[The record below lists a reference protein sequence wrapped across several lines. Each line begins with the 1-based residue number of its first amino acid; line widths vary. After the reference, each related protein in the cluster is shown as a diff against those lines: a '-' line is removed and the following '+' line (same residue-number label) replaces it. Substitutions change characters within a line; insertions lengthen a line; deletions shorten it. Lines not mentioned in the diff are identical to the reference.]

1 MQPIINVDNL
11 SYYYDSFPALDH
23 ISFSVEKG
31 DFLGIIGPNG
41 AGKTTL
47 FQCILGI
54 MSNFSGEI
62 NLFGSNVKQNKKILQ
77 RIGYVPQKKSVEQ
90 TFPATVSEIVSL
102 GVIGKDIKKES
113 IESAIEFVELGSY
126 RNKRIGELSEG
137 QQQRVIIAKALVKQP
152 ELLILDEPTTGI
164 DSVAQNKFYDLLTRL
179 NKDRGITIVWSSHDM
194 NAVEKLASKIAC
206 IDRKLFF
213 HGESEDFFGNEE
225 RMKSY
230 VEFAMQSHMNLH
242 FGNAKNRSDNREN
255 ENDGN
260 VV

>member
-54 MSNFSGEI
+54 MGNFSGEI
-62 NLFGSNVKQNKKILQ
+62 SLFGSNVKQNKKILQ

-90 TFPATVSEIVSL
+90 NFPATVSEIVSL
-102 GVIGKDIKKES
+102 GVIRKGIKKES
-113 IESAIEFVELGSY
+113 IDSAIEFVELGSY

-164 DSVAQNKFYDLLTRL
+164 DSAAQNKFYDLLTRL
-179 NKDRGITIVWSSHDM
+179 NKDRSITIVWSSHDM
-194 NAVEKLASKIAC
+194 NAVEKLASKVAC
-206 IDRKLFF
+206 IDKKLFF

-242 FGNAKNRSDNREN
+242 FGNSKNRSDNRGN

>member
-1 MQPIINVDNL
+1 MQPIIKVANL
-11 SYYYDSFPALDH
+11 SYYYDSIPSLDH
-23 ISFSVEKG
+23 ISFTVDKG

-47 FQCILGI
+47 FQCMLGI
-54 MSNFSGEI
+54 VSDFSGEI
-62 NLFGSNVKQNKKILQ
+62 NLFGFDIRQDKKMLQ

-90 TFPATVSEIVSL
+90 AFPATVSEIVSL
-102 GVIGKDIKKES
+102 GMIGRKINRES
-113 IESAIEFVELGSY
+113 IDSAIEFVELGAY

-152 ELLILDEPTTGI
+152 DLLILDEPTTGI
-164 DSVAQNKFYDLLTRL
+164 DSAAQERFYDLLTKL
-179 NKDRGITIVWSSHDM
+179 NKDKGITIVWSSHDM
-194 NAVEKLASKIAC
+194 NAVEKLASKVAC

-230 VEFAMQSHMNLH
+230 VEFAMQSHMNIH
-242 FGNAKNRSDNREN
+242 FGNQKNRADNPEN
-255 ENDGN
+255 KIDGN
-260 VV
+260 GI

>member
-1 MQPIINVDNL
+1 MQPIIKVANL
-11 SYYYDSFPALDH
+11 SYYYDSFPSLDH
-23 ISFSVEKG
+23 ISFKVDKG

-47 FQCILGI
+47 FQCMLGI
-54 MSNFSGEI
+54 MNDFSGEI
-62 NLFGSNVKQNKKILQ
+62 NLFGYDIRQNKKMLQ
-77 RIGYVPQKKSVEQ
+77 RVGYVPQKKSVEQ
-90 TFPATVSEIVSL
+90 AFPATVSEIVSL
-102 GVIGKDIKKES
+102 GIIGKKINRES
-113 IESAIEFVELGSY
+113 IDSAIDFVELGAY

-152 ELLILDEPTTGI
+152 DLLILDEPTTGI
-164 DSVAQNKFYDLLTRL
+164 DSAAQERFYDLLTKL
-179 NKDRGITIVWSSHDM
+179 NKDKGITIVWSSHDM
-194 NAVEKLASKIAC
+194 NAVEKLASKVAC

-242 FGNAKNRSDNREN
+242 FGNKKNRTDNPEN
-255 ENDGN
+255 EIDGN
-260 VV
+260 GI

>member
-1 MQPIINVDNL
+1 MRR
-11 SYYYDSFPALDH
+11 
-23 ISFSVEKG
+23 

-47 FQCILGI
+47 FQCMLGI
-54 MSNFSGEI
+54 LNDFSGEI
-62 NLFGSNVKQNKKILQ
+62 NLFGFDIRQDKKMLQ

-90 TFPATVSEIVSL
+90 GFPATVSEIVSL
-102 GVIGKDIKKES
+102 GMIGRKINRES
-113 IESAIEFVELGSY
+113 IDSAIEFVELGAY

-152 ELLILDEPTTGI
+152 DLLILDEPTTGI
-164 DSVAQNKFYDLLTRL
+164 DSAAQERFYDLLTKL
-179 NKDRGITIVWSSHDM
+179 NKDKGITIVWSSHDM
-194 NAVEKLASKIAC
+194 NAVEKLASKVAC

-242 FGNAKNRSDNREN
+242 FGNQRNRADNPEN
-255 ENDGN
+255 KIDGN
-260 VV
+260 GI

>member
-1 MQPIINVDNL
+1 
-11 SYYYDSFPALDH
+11 
-23 ISFSVEKG
+23 VEKG

-47 FQCILGI
+47 FQCMLGI
-54 MSNFSGEI
+54 LNNFSGEI
-62 NLFGSNVKQNKKILQ
+62 SLFGSNVKQNKKILQ

-102 GVIGKDIKKES
+102 GLIGSDIKKES
-113 IESAIEFVELGSY
+113 IESAIEFVELGAY

-164 DSVAQNKFYDLLTRL
+164 DSAAQNKFYDLLTRL

-194 NAVEKLASKIAC
+194 NAVEKLASKVAC

-242 FGNAKNRSDNREN
+242 FGKTKNRQDNTEN
-255 ENDGN
+255 KNDGN

>member
-1 MQPIINVDNL
+1 MQPIIKVANL
-11 SYYYDSFPALDH
+11 SYYYDSIPSLDH
-23 ISFSVEKG
+23 ISFTVDKG

-47 FQCILGI
+47 FQCMLGI
-54 MSNFSGEI
+54 VNDFSGEI
-62 NLFGSNVKQNKKILQ
+62 NLFGSDIRQNKKMLQ

-90 TFPATVSEIVSL
+90 AFPATVSEIVSL
-102 GVIGKDIKKES
+102 GMIGNKINTES
-113 IESAIEFVELGSY
+113 IDSAIEFVELGAY

-152 ELLILDEPTTGI
+152 DLLILDEPTTGI
-164 DSVAQNKFYDLLTRL
+164 DSAAQQRFYDLLTKL
-179 NKDRGITIVWSSHDM
+179 NKDKGITIVWSSHDM
-194 NAVEKLASKIAC
+194 NAVEKLASKVAC

-242 FGNAKNRSDNREN
+242 FGNEKNRTDNPEN
-255 ENDGN
+255 KIDGN
-260 VV
+260 GI

>member
-1 MQPIINVDNL
+1 MQPIIKVANL
-11 SYYYDSFPALDH
+11 SYYYDSFLSLDH
-23 ISFSVEKG
+23 ISFTVDKG

-47 FQCILGI
+47 FQCMLGI
-54 MSNFSGEI
+54 MNDFSGEI
-62 NLFGSNVKQNKKILQ
+62 NLFGYDIRQNKKMLQ
-77 RIGYVPQKKSVEQ
+77 RVGYVPQKKSVEQ
-90 TFPATVSEIVSL
+90 AFPATVSEIVSL
-102 GVIGKDIKKES
+102 GIIGKKINRES
-113 IESAIEFVELGSY
+113 IDSAIDFVELGAY

-152 ELLILDEPTTGI
+152 DLLILDEPTTGI
-164 DSVAQNKFYDLLTRL
+164 DSAAQERFYDLLTKL
-179 NKDRGITIVWSSHDM
+179 NKDKGITIVWSSHDM
-194 NAVEKLASKIAC
+194 NAVEKLASKVAC

-242 FGNAKNRSDNREN
+242 FGNKKNRTDNPEN
-255 ENDGN
+255 EIDGN
-260 VV
+260 GI

>member
-1 MQPIINVDNL
+1 MQPIINVDDL
-11 SYYYDSFPALDH
+11 SYYYDSFPSLDH
-23 ISFSVEKG
+23 VSFSVEKG

-47 FQCILGI
+47 FQCMLGI
-54 MSNFSGEI
+54 LNNFSGEI
-62 NLFGSNVKQNKKILQ
+62 SLFGSNVKQNKKSLQ

-102 GVIGKDIKKES
+102 GVIGRDIKKES
-113 IESAIEFVELGSY
+113 IESAIEFVDLGSY
-126 RNKRIGELSEG
+126 RNQRIGELSEG
-137 QQQRVIIAKALVKQP
+137 QQQRVIIAKALVKKP

-164 DSVAQNKFYDLLTRL
+164 DSVSQNKFYDLLTRL

-194 NAVEKLASKIAC
+194 NAVEKLASKVAC

-213 HGESEDFFGNEE
+213 HGESEAFFGNDE
-225 RMKSY
+225 RMRSY

-242 FGNAKNRSDNREN
+242 FGKAKNKPDNTEN
-255 ENDGN
+255 KSDGN

>member
-11 SYYYDSFPALDH
+11 SYYYDSFPSLDH

-54 MSNFSGEI
+54 MNNFSGEI
-62 NLFGSNVKQNKKILQ
+62 SLFGSNVKQNKKILQ

-90 TFPATVSEIVSL
+90 TFPATVSEIVSF
-102 GVIGKDIKKES
+102 GVIGRDIKKES
-113 IESAIEFVELGSY
+113 IESAIEFVELGAY

-194 NAVEKLASKIAC
+194 NAVEKLASKVAC

-242 FGNAKNRSDNREN
+242 FGKSKNTSDNREN
-255 ENDGN
+255 EIDGN

>member
-1 MQPIINVDNL
+1 MQSIINVDNL

-90 TFPATVSEIVSL
+90 TFPATVSEIISL

-164 DSVAQNKFYDLLTRL
+164 DSVAQNKFYDLLTSL

-194 NAVEKLASKIAC
+194 NAVEKLASKVAC

-213 HGESEDFFGNEE
+213 HGESGDFFGNEE

>member
-1 MQPIINVDNL
+1 MQPIIKVANL
-11 SYYYDSFPALDH
+11 SYYYDSIPTLDH
-23 ISFSVEKG
+23 ISFTVDKG

-47 FQCILGI
+47 FQCMLGI
-54 MSNFSGEI
+54 VNDFSGQI
-62 NLFGSNVKQNKKILQ
+62 NLFGFDIRQDKKMLQ

-90 TFPATVSEIVSL
+90 AFPATVSEIVSL
-102 GVIGKDIKKES
+102 GMIGNKINTES
-113 IESAIEFVELGSY
+113 IDSAIEFVELGAY

-152 ELLILDEPTTGI
+152 DLLILDEPTTGI
-164 DSVAQNKFYDLLTRL
+164 DSAAQQRFYDLLTKL
-179 NKDRGITIVWSSHDM
+179 NKDKGITIVWSSHDM
-194 NAVEKLASKIAC
+194 NAVEKLASKVAC

-242 FGNAKNRSDNREN
+242 FGNEKNRTDNPEN
-255 ENDGN
+255 KIDGN
-260 VV
+260 GI

>member
-1 MQPIINVDNL
+1 MQPIIKVDNL
-11 SYYYDSFPALDH
+11 SYYYDSFPSLDH

-54 MSNFSGEI
+54 MNNFSGEI
-62 NLFGSNVKQNKKILQ
+62 SLFGSYVKQNKKILQ

-102 GVIGKDIKKES
+102 GVIGRDIKKES
-113 IESAIEFVELGSY
+113 IESAIEFVELGAY
-126 RNKRIGELSEG
+126 RDKRIGELSEG
-137 QQQRVIIAKALVKQP
+137 QQQRVIIAKAVVKQP

-194 NAVEKLASKIAC
+194 NAVEKLASKVAC

-242 FGNAKNRSDNREN
+242 FGKSKNTSDNKEN
-255 ENDGN
+255 ENDGK

>member
-1 MQPIINVDNL
+1 MQPIIKVTRL
-11 SYYYDSFPALDH
+11 TYYYDSFPTLDN
-23 ISFSVEKG
+23 ISFTVGKG

-47 FQCILGI
+47 FQCMLGI
-54 MSNFSGEI
+54 VGDYKGEI
-62 NLFGSNVKQNKKILQ
+62 NLFGSDIKQNKKILQ

-90 TFPATVSEIVSL
+90 TFPATVKEIVSL
-102 GVIGKDIKKES
+102 GVIGMKNRRDDIDM
-113 IESAIEFVELGSY
+113 AIDFVELGAY

-137 QQQRVIIAKALVKQP
+137 QQQRAIIAKALVKQP

-164 DSVAQNKFYDLLTRL
+164 DSATQERFYDLLTKL
-179 NKDRGITIVWSSHDM
+179 NKDKGITIVWSSHDM
-194 NAVEKLASKIAC
+194 NAVERLANKVAC

-213 HGESEDFFGNEE
+213 HGQSEDFFGNEE

-242 FGNAKNRSDNREN
+242 FGNQINGKDKLETK
-255 ENDGN
+255 
-260 VV
+260 

>member
-11 SYYYDSFPALDH
+11 SYYYDSFPSLDH
-23 ISFSVEKG
+23 VSFSVEKG

-54 MSNFSGEI
+54 LNNFSGEI
-62 NLFGSNVKQNKKILQ
+62 RLFGSNIKQNKKILQ

-102 GVIGKDIKKES
+102 GVIERDIKKES
-113 IESAIEFVELGSY
+113 IESAIDFVELGAY

-137 QQQRVIIAKALVKQP
+137 QQQRVIIAKALVKHP

-194 NAVEKLASKIAC
+194 NAVEKLASKVAC

-242 FGNAKNRSDNREN
+242 FGKSKNTSDNREN

>member
-1 MQPIINVDNL
+1 MQPIIKVANL
-11 SYYYDSFPALDH
+11 SYYYDSFPSLDH
-23 ISFSVEKG
+23 ISFTVDKG

-47 FQCILGI
+47 FQCMLGI
-54 MSNFSGEI
+54 MNDFSGEI
-62 NLFGSNVKQNKKILQ
+62 NLFGYDIRQNKKMLQ
-77 RIGYVPQKKSVEQ
+77 RVGYVPQKKSVEQ
-90 TFPATVSEIVSL
+90 AFPATVSEIVSL
-102 GVIGKDIKKES
+102 GIIGIKINRES
-113 IESAIEFVELGSY
+113 IDSAIDFVELGAY

-152 ELLILDEPTTGI
+152 DLLILDEPTTGI
-164 DSVAQNKFYDLLTRL
+164 DSAAQEKFYDLLTKL
-179 NKDRGITIVWSSHDM
+179 NKDKGITIVWSSHDM
-194 NAVEKLASKIAC
+194 NAVEKLASKVAC

-242 FGNAKNRSDNREN
+242 FGNKKNRTDSPEN
-255 ENDGN
+255 KIDGN
-260 VV
+260 DI

>member
-54 MSNFSGEI
+54 MSNFSGKI

-90 TFPATVSEIVSL
+90 TFPATVSEIISL

-194 NAVEKLASKIAC
+194 NAVEKLASKVAC

>member
-1 MQPIINVDNL
+1 MQPIINVDDL
-11 SYYYDSFPALDH
+11 SYYYDSFPSLDH
-23 ISFSVEKG
+23 VSFSVEKG

-54 MSNFSGEI
+54 LNNFSGEI
-62 NLFGSNVKQNKKILQ
+62 SLFGSNVKQNKKSLQ

-102 GVIGKDIKKES
+102 GVIGRDIKKES
-113 IESAIEFVELGSY
+113 IESAIEFVDLGSY
-126 RNKRIGELSEG
+126 RNQRIGELSEG
-137 QQQRVIIAKALVKQP
+137 QQQRVIIAKALVKKP

-164 DSVAQNKFYDLLTRL
+164 DSVSQNKFYDLLTRL

-194 NAVEKLASKIAC
+194 NAVEKLASKVAC

-213 HGESEDFFGNEE
+213 HGESEDFFGNDE
-225 RMKSY
+225 RMRSY

-242 FGNAKNRSDNREN
+242 FGKAKNIPEN
-255 ENDGN
+255 TENNSDGN

>member
-1 MQPIINVDNL
+1 MQPIISVDNL
-11 SYYYDSFPALDH
+11 SYYYDSFPSLDN

-54 MSNFSGEI
+54 MNNFSGEI
-62 NLFGSNVKQNKKILQ
+62 SLFGSNVKQNKKFLQ
-77 RIGYVPQKKSVEQ
+77 RVGYVPQKKSVEQ
-90 TFPATVSEIVSL
+90 DFPATVNEIVSL
-102 GVIGKDIKKES
+102 GVIGRDIKKES
-113 IESAIEFVELGSY
+113 VESAIEFVDLGAY

-164 DSVAQNKFYDLLTRL
+164 DSAAQNKFYELLTRL
-179 NKDRGITIVWSSHDM
+179 NKDKGITIVWSSHDM
-194 NAVEKLASKIAC
+194 NAVEKLASKVAC

-242 FGNAKNRSDNREN
+242 FGKAKNGPDNTEN

>member
-1 MQPIINVDNL
+1 MQPVIKVHDL
-11 SYYYDSFPALDH
+11 SYYYDSVPSLDR

-47 FQCILGI
+47 FHCMLGI
-54 MSNFSGEI
+54 VNNFSGEI
-62 NLFGSNVKQNKKILQ
+62 SLYGSDIRQNKKTLQ
-77 RIGYVPQKKSVEQ
+77 KIGYVPQKKSVEQ
-90 TFPATVSEIVSL
+90 TFPATVDEIVSL
-102 GVIGKDIKKES
+102 GMIGMDTKRDS
-113 IESAIEFVELGSY
+113 IESAIEFVELEAY

-137 QQQRVIIAKALVKQP
+137 QQQRVIIAKALVRQP

-164 DSVAQNKFYDLLTRL
+164 DSATQERFYDLLTRL
-179 NKDRGITIVWSSHDM
+179 NKDKGITIVWSSHDM
-194 NAVEKLASKIAC
+194 NAVEKLASKVAC

-213 HGESEDFFGNEE
+213 HGHSEDFFGNED
-225 RMKSY
+225 RMRSY

-242 FGNAKNRSDNREN
+242 FGKSKNSSKITEN
-255 ENDGN
+255 KNDGN